1 MLKEKLIEEFNRL
14 QIEGMAKVTSLNELK
29 GDYINL
35 TYHPPSGQ
43 AVKLL
48 DGNKIYYANELC
60 KPGSDRC
67 YGLAADEQYLLVC
80 EYGNGGSDAEI
91 VVFKRL

>member
-35 TYHPPSGQ
+35 TYHLPSGQ

-48 DGNKIYYANELC
+48 DGNKIYYANEPMLRASC
-60 KPGSDRC
+60 RRT
-67 YGLAADEQYLLVC
+67 
-80 EYGNGGSDAEI
+80 
-91 VVFKRL
+91 VFARLRIR